1 LRALDN
7 GQGLD
12 VEIRDFFRILGRHRI
27 LVPTVFLLILGVGV
41 EAAYL
46 RANRYRATATVL
58 AQPAN
63 GKTDFNSVDAV
74 RFVLPSVVEEVGT
87 ISFRERVR
95 ANLPFGVTL
104 SGVSIKA
111 SLEQGTGILRVSAE
125 SGDKGIVTTVSNIAA
140 QTLVKTSISPSL
152 QLSVL
157 DPAHHPVSAS
167 ARLRG
172 PILVS
177 AFVFGLIIAVFAALI
192 RDAFDNRVRSNEE
205 ISERL
210 GLEILGEIPAQRHFP
225 RSPAELFADPKY
237 ARTAEAYQRLVANL
251 EITLSTDDVR
261 TIAITSSASG
271 EGKTTVTTCLA
282 WALALLGHEVVA
294 IDGDLR
300 KPTLHARLG
309 VELGDG
315 LANARNG
322 DVRGLER
329 RTQLDSLSAL
339 PAGATTVHPAQVV
352 SQQLP
357 EVLTAFNDRLVLV
370 DSPPALAAAEA
381 TLIAMMT
388 KNVILVIDRTSRGS
402 EEIDRVLHELRRA
415 NVKVLGVVVNRA
427 KPKRSA
433 GMYDDYYMPIRAAT
447 QNLARAERQRRER
460 AARTRAQ
467 GKA

>member
-1 LRALDN
+1 
-7 GQGLD
+7 
-12 VEIRDFFRILGRHRI
+12 VEIRDFFRTLGRHR
-27 LVPTVFLLILGVGV
+27 LVSLVVFLLILGVGV

-46 RANRYRATATVL
+46 RANSYRATATVL
-58 AQPAN
+58 AQPAQ

-74 RFVLPSVVEEVGT
+74 RFILPSVVEQVST
-87 ISFRERVR
+87 LSFRDRVQR
-95 ANLPFGVTL
+95 NLPFGVSL

-111 SLEQGTGILRVSAE
+111 SLEQGTGILRISAQ
-125 SGDKGIVTTVSNIAA
+125 SPDKAIVTAVSNTAA

-157 DPAHHPVSAS
+157 DPAHHAESAS
-167 ARLRG
+167 AKLRG

-177 AFVFGLIIAVFAALI
+177 AFVLALIIAVFAALI
-192 RDAFDNRVRSNEE
+192 RDAFDKRVRSNEE

-225 RSPAELFADPKY
+225 RDPAELFASPKY
-237 ARTAEAYQRLVANL
+237 ARVAEAYQRLVANL
-251 EITLSTDDVR
+251 EITFSSGDVR
-261 TIAITSSASG
+261 AIAVTSSASG

-300 KPTLHARLG
+300 KPTLHTRFGLD
-309 VELGDG
+309 LGDG
-315 LANARNG
+315 LANTQNG
-322 DVRGLER
+322 DVRTFER

-339 PAGATTVHPAQVV
+339 PAGQTSLHPAQVV

-357 EVLTAFNDRLVLV
+357 DVLTAFRDRLGLG

-415 NVKVLGVVVNRA
+415 NVTVLGVVVNRA
-427 KPKRSA
+427 KPKRST
-433 GMYDDYYMPIRAAT
+433 GMYEDYYVPIRTTT
-447 QNLARAERQRRER
+447 QNLARTERQRRR
-460 AARTRAQ
+460 SAAQARSR